1 MAGNRHQPSFRLPDS
16 SDQATGFQ
24 IVMPSFQR
32 ELTVPGRIAD
42 LPVVLDFVET
52 ACAGAGVR
60 AELWFDLQLA
70 VEEACANVI
79 EHAYGG
85 KGGDL
90 ALTFT
95 ARDRDVVLTVMDHG
109 RPFAPEQVV
118 ATDMSLPLTQR
129 RIGGLGLH
137 LMYELMDEVHF
148 DFAGGINTLVM
159 VKRDAVAGQPDGAV
173 DLTSEGG

>member
-1 MAGNRHQPSFRLPDS
+1 
-16 SDQATGFQ
+16 
-24 IVMPSFQR
+24 MPSFQR
-32 ELTVPGRIAD
+32 ELTVQSRVTD

-60 AELWFDLQLA
+60 AELWFDLQLV

-90 ALTFT
+90 VITFA
-95 ARDRDVVLTVMDHG
+95 ARDRDVVLTVLDHG

-118 ATDMSLPLTQR
+118 APDMSLPLTQR

-137 LMYELMDEVHF
+137 LMYQLMDEVQF
-148 DFAGGINTLVM
+148 DFAEGSNTLVM
-159 VKRDAVAGQPDGAV
+159 VKRDAVAGQ
-173 DLTSEGG
+173 

>member
-1 MAGNRHQPSFRLPDS
+1 
-16 SDQATGFQ
+16 
-24 IVMPSFQR
+24 MPSFQR

-90 ALTFT
+90 ALTFET
-95 ARDRDVVLTVMDHG
+95 RGRDVVITLRDHG
-109 RPFAPEQVV
+109 RLFAPEEVV
-118 ATDMSLPLTQR
+118 VPDMSVPLTKR
-129 RIGGLGLH
+129 RVGGLGMH
-137 LMYELMDEVHF
+137 LMYQLMDEVHF
-148 DFAGGINTLVM
+148 DFAEGSNTLVM
-159 VKRDAVAGQPDGAV
+159 VKHDTLAGQPAGAP
-173 DLTSEGG
+173 DLMSEGE